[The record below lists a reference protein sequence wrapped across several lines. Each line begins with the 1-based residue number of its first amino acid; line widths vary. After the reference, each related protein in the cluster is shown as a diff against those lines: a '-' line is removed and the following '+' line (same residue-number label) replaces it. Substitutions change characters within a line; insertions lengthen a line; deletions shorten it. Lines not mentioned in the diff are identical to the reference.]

1 MPGSGGIGILDTG
14 ESTIFGAA
22 VLAALIAVALLI
34 AGILRRGLRAKSNA
48 AFAVLFVLMGLV
60 ASPAAA
66 GMEDW
71 ARWALSSVGTVLAVG
86 IEVVTDMDEHL

>member
-14 ESTIFGAA
+14 ESAIFGAA

-48 AFAVLFVLMGLV
+48 AFAVLFLLMGLV